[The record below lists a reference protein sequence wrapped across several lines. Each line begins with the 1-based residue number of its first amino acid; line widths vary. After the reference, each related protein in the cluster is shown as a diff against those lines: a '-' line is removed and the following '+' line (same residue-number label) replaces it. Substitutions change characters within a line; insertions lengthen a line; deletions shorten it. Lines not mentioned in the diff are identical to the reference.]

1 MIRAIM
7 ISLLATLLYADID
20 SEIEAIQHAPIKDR
34 FKLMNALKHKLIQ
47 MREQERSA
55 AIDKLK
61 SITKTAPTDLP
72 KEEKNKVHIQK
83 EIEQHIQEEIEH
95 ETENHGGK
103 EDDD

>member
-1 MIRAIM
+1 MNRVIM

-20 SEIEAIQHAPIKDR
+20 SEIEAIQKAPVQER

-61 SITKTAPTDLP
+61 SITQ
-72 KEEKNKVHIQK
+72 KEDESKEKIQK
-83 EIEQHIQEEIEH
+83 EIEHNIQEEIEH
-95 ETENHGGK
+95 ETQDREGT
-103 EDDD
+103 DDD